1 MPRKTALY
9 AQPAAILYCFVLNSV
24 IGRNGP
30 IMKKMNRSV
39 ALMMAIILTFSICTT
54 GALAASNSLS
64 NFKET
69 RTYEEGQFADIS
81 THWSKDNV
89 IKAYRVGIIDGY
101 EDGTFVPDGTL
112 SIAAAIKLA
121 ACLNSI
127 YKTGTQEFKNSVPWY
142 KEYLDYCVKNKIA
155 TDNYG
160 DYNKNIT
167 RAQFAE
173 LFANS
178 LPSDALSS
186 INTIEDN
193 AVLDVPMTMGCA
205 TAVYKLY
212 RAGILTG
219 DAGTN
224 AYRPND
230 SIRRSEV
237 AAILSRMMDKSVRQS
252 LTLKVPTNLTAEQI
266 YAKCSSSV
274 FYIEALNASGE
285 VFSQGSGVFISADGK
300 AVTNLHVI
308 NRAQSA
314 RIKTLDGKTY
324 EVEGIYDYNRTTDLA
339 RIKIKGSGF
348 TPAVIGDSRNLKTGA
363 DIFTIGNPLGLE
375 STISQGIIST
385 ASRLVDGMNYI
396 QITAPISS
404 GSSGGAL
411 LDSQGRLIGITSA
424 SYIYGQNLNLAV
436 PIHRME
442 ELSTSKLTKLSVAF
456 PFKGYAK
463 HPSVPDFGAYFNV
476 PLYLQEDVQGGTGY
490 IYKASA
496 IPGGIEDAD
505 YEYFELLWDCGFSYY
520 DSDYIEGLWCDM
532 YINGSYTIAVAT
544 SMDLYDSG
552 VRYYMVM
559 VVNA

>member
-1 MPRKTALY
+1 
-9 AQPAAILYCFVLNSV
+9 
-24 IGRNGP
+24 
-30 IMKKMNRSV
+30 MKKMNRIA

-54 GALAASNSLS
+54 GALAASNGLS

-69 RTYEEGQFADIS
+69 RTYSEGQFTDIS

-101 EDGTFVPDGTL
+101 ENGTFEPDGTL

-155 TDNYG
+155 TDSYG

-178 LPSDALSS
+178 LPSDALNG

-193 AVLDVPMTMGCA
+193 AVPDVPMTMGCA

-252 LTLKVPTNLTAEQI
+252 LTLKVPTDLTAEQI

-274 FYIEALNASGE
+274 FYIEALNVNGE

-300 AVTNLHVI
+300 AITNLHVVD
-308 NRAQSA
+308 RAQSA

-324 EVEGIYDYNRTTDLA
+324 EVEGIYDYNKTTDLA
-339 RIKIKGSGF
+339 RIKIKGTGF

-363 DIFTIGNPLGLE
+363 EIFTIGNPLGLE

-385 ASRLVDGMNYI
+385 ASRQVDGMDYM

-436 PIHRME
+436 PIHRMD
-442 ELSTSKLTKLSVAF
+442 ELSTSKLTKLSAAF

-463 HPSVPDFGAYFNV
+463 YPSVPDFGANYNV
-476 PLYLQEDVQGGTGY
+476 PLYTQDDYSDGTMY
-490 IYKASA
+490 VYKASS
-496 IPGGIEDAD
+496 IPG
-505 YEYFELLWDCGFSYY
+505 
-520 DSDYIEGLWCDM
+520 DM
-532 YINGSYTIAVAT
+532 YDVDYDYFLLLLESGFEYLGYDDSEGIGYDVYVNGSYTIAVGT
-544 SMDLYDSG
+544 STEA
-552 VRYYMVM
+552 YYNSTWCYIVEIYMI
-559 VVNA
+559 